1 VLPSPPPSPQRRLP
15 SCRRATLLLLK
26 QRRKIVNNSTSAHF
40 MPTPRTASRHRQT
53 AETSIDLTINLDG
66 SGISTIDTGI
76 PFFDHMLTLFAKHGL
91 FDLSVKTVGDIQVD
105 FHHTIEDTGIVIG
118 DCLREALGTK
128 EGIRRYGCCYLP
140 MDETLARVVVDLSNR
155 PHLEFRAPAGTPSA
169 PNMPFTLV
177 EEFCRAVAS
186 NLRANVHV
194 ELLYGRDGHH
204 IAEAVFKGLARALR
218 DACERDSRVIGIPS
232 TKDAL

>member
-1 VLPSPPPSPQRRLP
+1 
-15 SCRRATLLLLK
+15 
-26 QRRKIVNNSTSAHF
+26 
-40 MPTPRTASRHRQT
+40 
-53 AETSIDLTINLDG
+53 
-66 SGISTIDTGI
+66 
-76 PFFDHMLTLFAKHGL
+76 MLTLFSKHGL
-91 FDLSVKTVGDIQVD
+91 FDLNVKTVGDLDVD
-105 FHHTIEDTGIVIG
+105 FHHTVEDTGIVIG
-118 DCLREALGTK
+118 ECLREALGTK

-140 MDETLARVVVDLSNR
+140 MDETLVRVVVDLSNR

-186 NLRANVHV
+186 NLRANIHV

-204 IAEAVFKGLARALR
+204 IAEAIFKGLARALR
-218 DACERDSRVIGIPS
+218 DACERDPRVIGIPS

>member
-1 VLPSPPPSPQRRLP
+1 MSLPRIVSRS
-15 SCRRATLLLLK
+15 
-26 QRRKIVNNSTSAHF
+26 RK
-40 MPTPRTASRHRQT
+40 T
-53 AETSIDLTINLDG
+53 AETAIEMSLNLDG
-66 SGISTIDTGI
+66 TGISSVDTGI
-76 PFFDHMLTLFAKHGL
+76 PFFDHMLTLLAKHGL
-91 FDLSVKTVGDIQVD
+91 FDLQLKAVGDMAVD
-105 FHHTIEDTGIVIG
+105 FHHTIEDTGIVLG
-118 DCLREALGTK
+118 DCLREALGSK
-128 EGIRRYGCCYLP
+128 EGIRRYGCAYLP

-186 NLRANVHV
+186 NLRANIHV

-204 IAEAVFKGLARALR
+204 IAEAIFKGLARALR
-218 DACERDSRVIGIPS
+218 DACERDPRVRGIPS

>member
-1 VLPSPPPSPQRRLP
+1 M
-15 SCRRATLLLLK
+15 
-26 QRRKIVNNSTSAHF
+26 H
-40 MPTPRTASRHRQT
+40 TPRTVSRSRKT
-53 AETSIDLTINLDG
+53 AETSIELSLNIDG
-66 SGISTIDTGI
+66 TGVSSIDTGI

-91 FDLSVKTVGDIQVD
+91 FDLTVKAVGDVAVD
-105 FHHTIEDTGIVIG
+105 CHHTIEDTGIVIG

-128 EGIRRYGCCYLP
+128 AGIRRYGCAYLP

-155 PHLEFRAPAGTPSA
+155 PHLEFRAPAGMPSA
-169 PNMPFTLV
+169 PNMPFSLV

-186 NLRANVHV
+186 NLRANIHV

-204 IAEAVFKGLARALR
+204 IAEAIFKGLARALR
-218 DACERDSRVIGIPS
+218 SACERDPRVVGIPS

>member
-1 VLPSPPPSPQRRLP
+1 MAS
-15 SCRRATLLLLK
+15 
-26 QRRKIVNNSTSAHF
+26 
-40 MPTPRTASRHRQT
+40 PRTASRTRKT
-53 AETSIDLTINLDG
+53 AETSIELSIDIDG
-66 SGISTIDTGI
+66 SGVSKIDTGI
-76 PFFDHMLTLFAKHGL
+76 PFFDHMLTLFSKHGL
-91 FDLSVKTVGDIQVD
+91 FDLTVVTVGDIDVD

-128 EGIRRYGCCYLP
+128 EGITRYGCCYLP
-140 MDETLARVVVDLSNR
+140 MDETLVRVVVDLSNR

-218 DACERDSRVIGIPS
+218 DACGIDPRVKGIPS

>member
-1 VLPSPPPSPQRRLP
+1 M
-15 SCRRATLLLLK
+15 TG
-26 QRRKIVNNSTSAHF
+26 
-40 MPTPRTASRHRQT
+40 RTAEQKRKT
-53 AETSIDLTINLDG
+53 AETDIFLKIGLDG
-66 SGISTIDTGI
+66 EGVSQIDTGV
-76 PFFDHMLTLFAKHGL
+76 PFFDHMLTLFSKHGL
-91 FDLSVKTVGDIQVD
+91 FDLDLKVNGDTEVD
-105 FHHTIEDTGIVIG
+105 AHHTIEDTGIVIG
-118 DCLREALGTK
+118 ECMKEALGTK

-186 NLRANVHV
+186 NLRANIHV

-204 IAEAVFKGLARALR
+204 IAEAIFKGLARALR
-218 DACERDSRVIGIPS
+218 EACEKDARVKGIPS
-232 TKDAL
+232 TKEAL